1 MFLAGDIAEKMKIGG
16 NHHPGQQ
23 ANLYIYGM
31 PVKRTIPFSFGT
43 FFITFTCSKWLPL
56 IDKINGYDIIY
67 AWFNHLKTK
76 RHYING
82 YVIMPNH
89 FHVIISFVATGQ
101 SINTIVG
108 NGKRFMAYEI
118 VNRLEKNGEMEL
130 LQLLKKNVEAKRKEN
145 KKLHNVWELSFDW
158 KECRG
163 WEFTNQKLDYIHTNP
178 CSKKWD
184 LCRNPGEYPHSSAKY
199 YLTGEQ
205 GVYPVTSVMKMED
218 VDFLNAGIVP

>member
-1 MFLAGDIAEKMKIGG
+1 
-16 NHHPGQQ
+16 
-23 ANLYIYGM
+23 
-31 PVKRTIPFSFGT
+31 
-43 FFITFTCSKWLPL
+43 
-56 IDKINGYDIIY
+56 
-67 AWFNHLKTK
+67 
-76 RHYING
+76 
-82 YVIMPNH
+82 MPNH
-89 FHVIISFVATGQ
+89 VHVIISFVATGQ

-163 WEFTNQKLDYIHTNP
+163 REFTNQKLDYIHTNP

-184 LCRNPGEYPHSSAKY
+184 LCSNPGEYPHSSAKY